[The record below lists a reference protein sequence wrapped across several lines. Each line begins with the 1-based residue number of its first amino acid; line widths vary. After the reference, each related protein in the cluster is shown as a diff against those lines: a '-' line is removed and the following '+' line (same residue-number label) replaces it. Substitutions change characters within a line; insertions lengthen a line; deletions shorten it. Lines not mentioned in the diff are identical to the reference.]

1 MWRLMNITLNDI
13 LTDEKARVTHI
24 VGDHKESMYLIN
36 IGFRKGLE
44 IVVRRNDGKHPIII
58 AYGVNRMAV
67 TRNLAK
73 MIQVERIKND

>member
-1 MWRLMNITLNDI
+1 MNLTLNDI
-13 LTDEKARVTHI
+13 LINEKAKVI
-24 VGDHKESMYLIN
+24 NVIGDHKETMYLIN
-36 IGFRKGLE
+36 IGFRKDLE
-44 IVVRRNDGKHPIII
+44 IEVRRNDGKHPIII